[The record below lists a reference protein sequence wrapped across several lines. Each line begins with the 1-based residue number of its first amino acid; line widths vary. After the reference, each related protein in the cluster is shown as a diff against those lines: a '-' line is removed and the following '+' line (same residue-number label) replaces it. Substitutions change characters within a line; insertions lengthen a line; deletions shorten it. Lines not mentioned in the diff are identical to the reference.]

1 MKTKLLYLLITL
13 FALNADAQVIS
24 MIGSTSPSG
33 SWSVDT
39 NLTTTDNITYFKNNV
54 VLTTATDP
62 ATTGLK
68 FRQDGQW
75 TTNWGNSNFP
85 SGTAVLNGANI
96 LTIAGIYDVTF
107 NRINGTYTFIP
118 VIVFPSIGI
127 WGPAV
132 DSQNGYAGP
141 DVDMIT
147 TDGITYTLSGFYF
160 SSGNAYFRQ
169 DDNSSLVWGSTSFPT
184 GTAVSSGP
192 SLFIPGNEWFVTFNR
207 LTGEYSFEFP
217 KISIMGTA
225 ALGWDTDLFM
235 ETTNGEYYTINY
247 PSGFAIGECKFRKNQ
262 DWNTNWGGTTFPT
275 GVGTFLSFNNI
286 IVSSVGYVSAYFN
299 RNTLEYGFSTSL
311 ANSEEAISNLKIYPN
326 PTNTNWTISNS
337 TDINSVQLFD
347 VNGKELQLF
356 EPNTS
361 EFNLS
366 STSLSNGIYF
376 IKVKSGLDFKVQK
389 IIKN

>member
-1 MKTKLLYLLITL
+1 MKRKLLYLLITL
-13 FALNADAQVIS
+13 FALNTDAQVIS

-39 NLTTTDNITYFKNNV
+39 NLTTTDNITYIKNNV

-96 LTIAGIYDVTF
+96 MTIAGIYDVTF

-169 DDNSSLVWGSTSFPT
+169 DDNGSLVWGSTSFPS

-207 LTGEYSFEFP
+207 LTGEYSFTYP
-217 KISIMGTA
+217 SVGILGTA
-225 ALGWDTDLFM
+225 L
-235 ETTNGEYYTINY
+235 
-247 PSGFAIGECKFRKNQ
+247 SGFTATDNDLNTTDGYNYNILGLTLLDGEVKFRKDNL
-262 DWNTNWGGTTFPT
+262 WTTNWGSLGFPLGT
-275 GVGTFLSFNNI
+275 GTQNGQNIPVTAGTYNISFEITSGNYDF
-286 IVSSVGYVSAYFN
+286 S
-299 RNTLEYGFSTSL
+299 NTLT
-311 ANSEEAISNLKIYPN
+311 NTEEAISNLIIYPN

-337 TDINSVQLFD
+337 TDIYSVQIFD
-347 VNGKELQLF
+347 VNGKELQVF

-361 EFNLS
+361 EFILS

-376 IKVKSGLDFKVQK
+376 IKVKSGLDFTVQK